1 MASLANWI
9 RALRGKA
16 KNGSQR
22 NVAEGQF
29 AARQPKKMKAV
40 ELSTRGLSENYG
52 VITEEYQTDLA
63 TLADRLDIYDQ
74 MRHGDA
80 SCATVEKAITMPIRS
95 AKWYVT
101 SADNSQGEMIEELE
115 KNFFGGLTHSWD
127 TFMREALTSTI
138 YGFAVFEKVWETT
151 GNGVRLRK
159 LPGRNPKTTYRWWFD
174 DTYGLAGWEQEGYW
188 LKNGEQVYQQVK
200 VPIEKLL
207 VLSYGEE
214 WGNPEGR
221 SVYRPAYGSWMMKKR
236 LATLACIRCERA
248 AGGMPVGGWA
258 EGEDPSEADTEKFQQ
273 MLSRIRTHEQA
284 GIVLGP
290 GMTLTDLDLSAD
302 VPFQGLLEYFAQEIL
317 RTSLAPFF
325 GMGQGAN
332 TGTYNLADRLLGFF
346 LDVENTIADW
356 LASEFSMYVVQPWV
370 NYNYGPQEVYPCLQ
384 HSDLRQKTS
393 LTELAKLVATVFD
406 PNLDLGTRLPEIDAF
421 MRDELRLPARQ
432 LLDRESPQPKVRKTV
447 SVAKGKTKQ
456 AEEPVEPEEESNDT
470 AEDKAAAATSKNKW
484 SDKTRGI
491 LGRMNQEYRLAVEPF
506 VQSGDLAAAVKVKV
520 PLTGALEASFR
531 ADLASTDDAFR
542 APVLAEMVVADMK
555 CGILN
560 VDTTSIFVENEYA
573 CGASAAGQG

>member
-1 MASLANWI
+1 
-9 RALRGKA
+9 
-16 KNGSQR
+16 
-22 NVAEGQF
+22 
-29 AARQPKKMKAV
+29 
-40 ELSTRGLSENYG
+40 
-52 VITEEYQTDLA
+52 
-63 TLADRLDIYDQ
+63 
-74 MRHGDA
+74 
-80 SCATVEKAITMPIRS
+80 
-95 AKWYVT
+95 
-101 SADNSQGEMIEELE
+101 
-115 KNFFGGLTHSWD
+115 
-127 TFMREALTSTI
+127 
-138 YGFAVFEKVWETT
+138 VFEKVWETT
-151 GNGVRLRK
+151 DAGIRLRK

-188 LKNGEQVYQQVK
+188 LKNGEQIYQQVK

-207 VLSYGEE
+207 VLSYNSE
-214 WGNPEGR
+214 WGNPEGT

-248 AGGMPVGGWA
+248 AGGMPVGSFA
-258 EGEDPSEADTEKFQQ
+258 EDMNPDDADVDKFQA
-273 MLSRIRTHEQA
+273 MLGRIRTHEQA

-302 VPFQGLLEYFAQEIL
+302 VPFQGLLEYMAQEIL

-332 TGTYNLADRLLGFF
+332 TGTYNLADRLLAFF
-346 LDVENTIADW
+346 LDAENCIADW
-356 LASEFSMYVVQPWV
+356 LASEFTMYVIQPWV

-393 LTELAKLVATVFD
+393 LTELAKLVSTVFD

-421 MRDELRLPARQ
+421 MRHELRLPARQ
-432 LLDRESPQPKVRKTV
+432 LLDRESPQPKTRRP
-447 SVAKGKTKQ
+447 VAVVKDKAPP
-456 AEEPVEPEEESNDT
+456 AEEPAEETEDSE
-470 AEDKAAAATSKNKW
+470 EDKAAATIGKSRW
-484 SDKTRGI
+484 SEKTRGI

-560 VDTTSIFVENEYA
+560 VDTTSIFVDNEYA
-573 CGASAAGQG
+573 CKASAAGGVEAGPSLP